1 MTVQECACR
10 DEQARKRI
18 ECSLRVDNSLA
29 AHADDLSIEMTAD
42 GVVVNGFVPSP
53 HLVSRI
59 VPMIRR
65 AGVLSQVENLVQVA

>member
-18 ECSLRVDNSLA
+18 ESSLRVDKGLSPYAESLFV
-29 AHADDLSIEMTAD
+29 EMTPK
-42 GVVVNGFVPSP
+42 GVVVNGLVPSP
-53 HLVSRI
+53 HLISRI

-65 AGVLSQVENLVQVA
+65 AGVLSQVENLVKVA